1 MCVGLSARVIK
12 VSNGTALVDASGARR
27 SVSSELI
34 ADLEP
39 GDFVMVHAGS
49 AIAKIT
55 DDDENES
62 EALAE
67 EFFN

>member
-34 ADLEP
+34 SDLEP

-62 EALAE
+62 DILAE
-67 EFFN
+67 EFLK